1 MSLGHASWATHAE
14 RGNMLMLRLMIWIS
28 LRLGRPGGRLVLRG
42 IALYFLLFAG
52 RARRASRLYLRR
64 VLRRP
69 VSWRDIFRHLFTFA
83 ATVHDRVY
91 LLNGRFD
98 LFDIRLHGQEVIE
111 ACHGEGRGALLMGA
125 HLGSFEV
132 LRAAG
137 RARAL
142 RCLMLMYETNAAR
155 LNNILGA
162 INPAAARDVIALGR
176 PESILRVGEELAAGA
191 AVGILADRSIHQD
204 QSRRLGFLGADAPW
218 PAGPFR
224 IAALLRAR
232 VIFAAGLYRGG
243 NRYDVH
249 FELLADFSATS
260 RADRR
265 SAIDGAVA
273 RYARLVERYC
283 QEAPYNWFNFYDFW
297 QAEAKA
303 EAAKPAAAY
312 ATGATRA
319 A

>member
-1 MSLGHASWATHAE
+1 MSLGRASWATRAE

-28 LRLGRPGGRLVLRG
+28 LRLGRAGGRLVLLP

-52 RARRASRLYLRR
+52 TARRASRLYLSR

-69 VSWRDIFRHLFTFA
+69 AGWRDIFRHIQTFA

-98 LFDIRLHGQEVIE
+98 LFDIRLHGLEVIE
-111 ACHGEGRGALLMGA
+111 ACHGDGQGALLMGA

-162 INPAAARDVIALGR
+162 INPAAAQDVIALGR

-191 AVGILADRSIHQD
+191 VVGILADRSIHQD
-204 QSRRLGFLGADAPW
+204 QANRISFLGPDAPW
-218 PAGPFR
+218 PTGPFR

-265 SAIDGAVA
+265 VAIDGAIA
-273 RYARLVERYC
+273 RYAKLVERYC

-297 QAEAKA
+297 QAGAKV
-303 EAAKPAAAY
+303 AAA
-312 ATGATRA
+312 APAPAHPAGATHA